1 MIYHFWTIT
10 ETIAKRNVFFNN
22 NCSWGFWGTKKGTD
36 FGSAMFI
43 LTLYNDLNDFPEW
56 TMKETVDKE
65 LPLSN
70 PSWNKNI
77 KQAQRLEQ
85 TDEA

>member
-22 NCSWGFWGTKKGTD
+22 NCYWGFWGTKKGTD
-36 FGSAMFI
+36 FGSTMFI

-65 LPLSN
+65 
-70 PSWNKNI
+70 
-77 KQAQRLEQ
+77 QG
-85 TDEA
+85 